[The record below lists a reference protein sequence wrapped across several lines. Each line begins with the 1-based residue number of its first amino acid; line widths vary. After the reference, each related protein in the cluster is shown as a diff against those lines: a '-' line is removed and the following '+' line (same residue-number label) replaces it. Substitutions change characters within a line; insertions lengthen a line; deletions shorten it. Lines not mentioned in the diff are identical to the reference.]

1 MYQTKSSN
9 LIWECFDIWNSS
21 QKAKNNAKMTEPM
34 SSNLIVNKKYSRNV
48 PDQVQQ
54 LNLKLF
60 WYMEFKSK
68 SQKQSQ
74 KDGNQVQQL
83 DCE

>member
-1 MYQTKSSN
+1 
-9 LIWECFDIWNSS
+9 
-21 QKAKNNAKMTEPM
+21 MTEAK

-54 LNLKLF
+54 LDLKLF